1 MKQYKESILKEINTM
16 LVRISEA
23 IQVDRS
29 TFYLYDP
36 ESKILE
42 SVVAQGI
49 EDQLL
54 SIPVGMGI
62 VGKMFSTGLP
72 VLENNVQDNLNFE
85 DTFDKKSGYKTTSTL
100 CIPVYNDKNKPIG
113 ALQCLNKIEGAFTSK
128 DQRILES
135 FATAI
140 ALIIKGNDLYVAS
153 ERIHHNFSKLLE
165 VFTSI
170 SSELELNALIPLIM
184 NKAAEITDSD
194 RSSFFLLDKE
204 SNELWTLFA
213 KGLDNEIVRTR
224 KGIVAKVAATG
235 KPCIINNPYQ
245 HSDFDSSVDKKTGYR
260 TRSIISVPVFD
271 KYQQILG
278 VVQAINKKEG
288 VFNEDDLHILTG
300 FSSQIQ
306 IAVQNAELFD
316 QAHSMKNYLNMLIQ
330 NLDYGIVT
338 VDKLNRV
345 RTVNHIFMNL
355 FSSFD
360 TMDIINKPVDS
371 LASPFTELLAY
382 GKQTL
387 DTGKKTY
394 KNDIEV
400 NLSNH
405 KTLTLNI
412 SVLPMVDTKG
422 EIIGVI
428 HVFNDISKEKRIESN
443 LSRYIPQ
450 HIVEEVMNNES
461 LSLLKGNYSK
471 CSVLF
476 SDIRNFTSLTEKF
489 GAIQIVELLN
499 NYFEAMVSSIY
510 KNNGILDKFIGD
522 AVMSVFGV
530 PYAKENDAINSVRCA
545 LDMIRM
551 LRVVN
556 QQNKDLP
563 VLNIGIGIS
572 TGKVVSGNIGSEKRF
587 EYTVIGD
594 PVNLAARLES
604 ATKEYEIPL
613 LICENTYQE
622 VKSYFHCLEID
633 TIKVKGKQHPLKI
646 YTVLKAITKPLC
658 KKDQNFQQ
666 HFKSG
671 LQAFRKGQLDVAKK
685 LFKASKKYNPQF
697 GPVQIFLK
705 RCDLQFSEVK
715 R

>member
-1 MKQYKESILKEINTM
+1 MKNYKESIIKEINRM
-16 LVRISEA
+16 LEQISDA

-29 TFYLYDP
+29 TFYLFNS
-36 ESKILE
+36 ENKVLE
-42 SVVAQGI
+42 SIVAQGFENRI
-49 EDQLL
+49 L
-54 SIPVGMGI
+54 SVPIGMGI

-72 VLENNVQDNLNFE
+72 IIENNVYANPNFE
-85 DTFDKKSGYKTTSTL
+85 DSFDQRSGYTTCSTL
-100 CIPVYNDKNKPIG
+100 CLPVYNDKNQLIG
-113 ALQCLNKIEGAFTSK
+113 ALQCLNKIQGNFTIK

-153 ERIHHNFSKLLE
+153 EKVQYNFSKLLE

-170 SSELELNALIPLIM
+170 SSELELNALIPLII
-184 NKAAEITDSD
+184 NKAAEITGAD

-204 SNELWTLFA
+204 TNELWTLFA
-213 KGLDNEIVRTR
+213 KGLDNEVVRTR

-235 KPCIINNPYQ
+235 KPCIINDPYH
-245 HSDFDSSVDKKTGYR
+245 HSDFDPSIDKQTGYR
-260 TRSIISVPVFD
+260 TTSIISVPVFD

-288 VFNEDDLHILTG
+288 VFSKDDLHILNG
-300 FSSQIQ
+300 FASQIR
-306 IAVQNAELFD
+306 IAIQNAELFD

-345 RTVNHIFMNL
+345 RTVNHVFTSIFLTYN
-355 FSSFD
+355 
-360 TMDIINKPVDS
+360 TTNVINKTVDN
-371 LASPFTELLAY
+371 LISPFKELMSY
-382 GKQTL
+382 GKETL
-387 DTGKKTY
+387 QTGKKVY
-394 KNDIEV
+394 KNEIKV
-400 NLSNH
+400 NIGNR

-443 LSRYIPQ
+443 LSRYIPK
-450 HIVEEVMNNES
+450 HIVDEVMNKEN

-471 CSVLF
+471 CSILF

-489 GAIQIVELLN
+489 GAIQIVKLLN
-499 NYFEAMVSSIY
+499 KYFEAMVSSIY
-510 KNNGILDKFIGD
+510 RNKGMLDKFIGD

-530 PYAKENDAINSVRCA
+530 PYAIENDAINSIHCA
-545 LDMIRM
+545 LDMINT
-551 LRVVN
+551 LEKVN
-556 QQNKDLP
+556 HENPDLP

-604 ATKEYEIPL
+604 ATKEYELPL
-613 LICENTYQE
+613 LICESTYQE
-622 VKSYFHCLEID
+622 VKHHFHCLEID
-633 TIKVKGKQHPLKI
+633 TIAVKGKQHPLKI
-646 YTVLKAITKPLC
+646 YTVFKANTNPLY
-658 KKDQNFQQ
+658 KKDQNFLDN
-666 HFKSG
+666 FKSG
-671 LQAFRKGQLDVAKK
+671 LQAFQKGQFSLAKK
-685 LFKASKKYNPQF
+685 LFEASQKHNPEFRPIQL
-697 GPVQIFLK
+697 FLQK
-705 RCDLQFSEVK
+705 CNLQLVREE